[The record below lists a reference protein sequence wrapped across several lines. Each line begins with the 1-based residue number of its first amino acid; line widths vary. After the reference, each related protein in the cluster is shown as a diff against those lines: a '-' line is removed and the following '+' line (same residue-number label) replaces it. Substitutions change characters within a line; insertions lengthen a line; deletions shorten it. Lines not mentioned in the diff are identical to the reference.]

1 MSNIDV
7 VLADAHSAVDNLAAL
22 GEKSGG
28 RWTTPPS
35 PGKWSPSQIVEH
47 VARAL
52 EESASLVS
60 GNPTKFPRL
69 PRLLR
74 PIVKA
79 VILNRI
85 LRGRR
90 FPKAK
95 TIEAFDP
102 ASGPATPAEGRA
114 RLEGAMAKFDRACR
128 ACDVSGKK
136 VESTVFGR
144 ISVEDYARFQML
156 HARHHATQ
164 MTGT

>member
-28 RWTTPPS
+28 RWTTPPA
-35 PGKWSPSQIVEH
+35 PGRWSPSQIVEH

-52 EESASLVS
+52 EESASLAS

-69 PRLLR
+69 PRFLR
-74 PIVKA
+74 PIIKA
-79 VILNRI
+79 VILDRI

-95 TIEAFDP
+95 TVKAFDP
-102 ASGPATPAEGRA
+102 ATGAARPPPCGADDGNVAVCGGR
-114 RLEGAMAKFDRACR
+114 RL
-128 ACDVSGKK
+128 
-136 VESTVFGR
+136 
-144 ISVEDYARFQML
+144 
-156 HARHHATQ
+156 
-164 MTGT
+164 

>member
-7 VLADAHSAVDNLAAL
+7 VLADAHSAVDHLAAL
-22 GEKSGG
+22 GEKSAV
-28 RWTTPPS
+28 RWAIPPS

-69 PRLLR
+69 PGFLR
-74 PIVKA
+74 PIIKV

-95 TIEAFDP
+95 AIEADDP
-102 ASGPATPAEGRA
+102 ASGPPTPAEGRA

-128 ACDVSGKK
+128 ACDVTGRK
-136 VESTVFGR
+136 VESTVFGP

-156 HARHHATQ
+156 HTRHHAGQ